1 MYPEAE
7 WPGVAESR
15 KRHVKMR
22 IRRGFTLIE
31 LLVVIAV
38 ISILTAL
45 LLPAVQQA
53 REAARRVR
61 CGNNLKQIGLALHNY
76 HDQFGV
82 FPPGWV
88 YDQNR
93 ITSMAPTNCWGW
105 SALILPN
112 LDQAALYNQLNL
124 NAGFSGGLDTAGA
137 NSGSGVTGLERTV
150 LAVFLCP
157 SDPGA
162 DLVTSETTV
171 SGETMV
177 YGGRSNYPGVNGDLM
192 FDFPPIDHQGGIFGE
207 NSKRGLRD
215 MTDGSSNCFLAGERS
230 SWKTGVSGTGASAL
244 WAGTRSGEP
253 GAELANGVAF
263 AVGQCVVP
271 LNTVSAQMPGLLGA
285 GVSEASWHGFSSR
298 HPTGAQFL
306 LGDGSVRFT
315 STNMDFDT
323 YRLMATVSDGSVPG
337 EF

>member
-1 MYPEAE
+1 
-7 WPGVAESR
+7 
-15 KRHVKMR
+15 MR
-22 IRRGFTLIE
+22 LRRGFTLLE

-93 ITSMAPTNCWGW
+93 TAATAPTNCWGW

-112 LDQAALYNQLNL
+112 LDQATLYSQLNL
-124 NAGFSGGLDTAGA
+124 NAGFSGGLDAAGS
-137 NSGSGVTGLERTV
+137 NSGSGVTGPEKTV

-162 DLVTSETTV
+162 AQVTSETTV
-171 SGETMV
+171 PGESMV
-177 YGGRSNYPGVNGDLM
+177 FGGRSNYPGVNGDLL
-192 FDFPPIDHQGGIFGE
+192 FDFPPIDHQGGVFGE

-230 SWKTGVSGTGASAL
+230 SYNTRDSATGASAL

-253 GAELANGVAF
+253 GSELANGVAF

-271 LNTVSAQMPGLLGA
+271 LNTVSASMPGLLGA
-285 GVSEASWHGFSSR
+285 GASEASWHGFSSR
-298 HPTGAQFL
+298 HPMGAQFL

-315 STNMDFDT
+315 GTSMNFDT
-323 YRLMATVSDGSVPG
+323 YRLMATVSDGAVLG